1 MGTIMKSRRIFMT
14 MVCLLMCLASY
25 STYGDL
31 QPRFPGGEEALMAFI
46 EKEMKYPDESV
57 KYGEQGRVVI
67 EFTVDKKGN
76 IVNPRVIRTATPLL
90 DREALR
96 IISKMPRWLPGKRDW
111 MYVDM
116 KYILPIIFSLD
127 EAAPKLEKRSHS
139 NIDPSKIVK
148 QWPSF
153 PGGDM
158 ALQNFINREMDYLPA
173 AMRKGDQGKV
183 IVRFLIDSKGNVVK
197 PRIYKGISSSID
209 REALRIVSKMP
220 RWKPAKMLNGRTA
233 EHWWTIVINFDFT
246 PIG

>member
-1 MGTIMKSRRIFMT
+1 MIMT

-25 STYGDL
+25 SSYGDL
-31 QPRFPGGEEALMAFI
+31 QPRFPGGDDALMAFI
-46 EKEMKYPDESV
+46 EKEMIYPDESV
-57 KYGEQGRVVI
+57 KYGEQGRVAI

-76 IVNPRVIRTATPLL
+76 VVNPRVIRTATPLL
-90 DREALR
+90 DRGALR
-96 IISKMPRWLPGKRDW
+96 IVSKMPRWLPGKRDW

-139 NIDPSKIVK
+139 NIDSSEIVK

-153 PGGDM
+153 PGGYM
-158 ALQNFINREMDYLPA
+158 ALQDFINREMDHLPA
-173 AMRKGDQGKV
+173 AMREGYLGRV

-197 PRIYKGISSSID
+197 PRIYKGVSSSID

-220 RWKPAKMLNGRTA
+220 RWKPARMLNGRTA
-233 EHWWTIVINFDFT
+233 EHWWTIAISFDFR
-246 PIG
+246 PVG

>member
-1 MGTIMKSRRIFMT
+1 MIMT

-25 STYGDL
+25 SSYGDL
-31 QPRFPGGEEALMAFI
+31 QPRFPGGDDALMAFI
-46 EKEMKYPDESV
+46 EKEMIYPDESV
-57 KYGEQGRVVI
+57 KYGEQGRVAI

-76 IVNPRVIRTATPLL
+76 VVNPRVIRTATPLL

-96 IISKMPRWLPGKRDW
+96 IVSKMPRWLPGKRDW

-127 EAAPKLEKRSHS
+127 EAAPKLEKCSHS
-139 NIDPSKIVK
+139 NIDSSKIVK

-153 PGGDM
+153 PGGYM
-158 ALQNFINREMDYLPA
+158 ALQDFINREMDHLPA
-173 AMRKGDQGKV
+173 AMREGYLGRV

-197 PRIYKGISSSID
+197 PRIYKGVSSSID

-220 RWKPAKMLNGRTA
+220 RWKPARMLNGRTA
-233 EHWWTIVINFDFT
+233 EHWWTIAISFDFR
-246 PIG
+246 PVG

>member
-14 MVCLLMCLASY
+14 MMCLLMCLASY
-25 STYGDL
+25 SSYGDL

-76 IVNPRVIRTATPLL
+76 IVNPRVIRTVTPLL

-96 IISKMPRWLPGKRDW
+96 IVSKMPRWLPGKRDW

-127 EAAPKLEKRSHS
+127 EAALKLEKRSHS

-158 ALQNFINREMDYLPA
+158 ALQDFINREMDYLPA

-220 RWKPAKMLNGRTA
+220 RWKSAKMLNGKTA
-233 EHWWTIVINFDFT
+233 EHW
-246 PIG
+246 

>member
-1 MGTIMKSRRIFMT
+1 MIMT

-25 STYGDL
+25 SSYGDL
-31 QPRFPGGEEALMAFI
+31 QPRFPGGDDALMAFI
-46 EKEMKYPDESV
+46 KKEMIYPDESV
-57 KYGEQGRVVI
+57 KYGEQGRVAI

-76 IVNPRVIRTATPLL
+76 VVNPRVIRTATPLL

-96 IISKMPRWLPGKRDW
+96 IVSKMPRWLPGKRDW

-139 NIDPSKIVK
+139 NIDSSKIVK

-153 PGGDM
+153 PGGYM
-158 ALQNFINREMDYLPA
+158 ALQDFINREMDHLPA
-173 AMRKGDQGKV
+173 AMREGYLGRV
-183 IVRFLIDSKGNVVK
+183 IVRFLIDAKGNVVK
-197 PRIYKGISSSID
+197 PRIYKGVSSSID

-220 RWKPAKMLNGRTA
+220 RWKPARMLNGRTA
-233 EHWWTIVINFDFT
+233 EHWWTIAISFDFR
-246 PIG
+246 PVG

>member
-25 STYGDL
+25 SSYGEL
-31 QPRFPGGEEALMAFI
+31 QPRFPDGEEALMVFI

-67 EFTVDKKGN
+67 EFTVDKKG
-76 IVNPRVIRTATPLL
+76 IVVNPRVIRTATPLL
-90 DREALR
+90 
-96 IISKMPRWLPGKRDW
+96 
-111 MYVDM
+111 
-116 KYILPIIFSLD
+116 
-127 EAAPKLEKRSHS
+127 
-139 NIDPSKIVK
+139 
-148 QWPSF
+148 
-153 PGGDM
+153 
-158 ALQNFINREMDYLPA
+158 
-173 AMRKGDQGKV
+173 
-183 IVRFLIDSKGNVVK
+183 
-197 PRIYKGISSSID
+197 D

>member
-1 MGTIMKSRRIFMT
+1 MIMKSRRMIMT

-25 STYGDL
+25 SSYGDL
-31 QPRFPGGEEALMAFI
+31 QPRFPGGDDALMAFI
-46 EKEMKYPDESV
+46 KKEMIYPDESV
-57 KYGEQGRVVI
+57 KYGEQGRVAI

-76 IVNPRVIRTATPLL
+76 VVNPRVIRTATPLL

-96 IISKMPRWLPGKRDW
+96 IVSKMPRWLPGKRDW

-139 NIDPSKIVK
+139 NIDSSKIVK

-153 PGGDM
+153 PGGYM
-158 ALQNFINREMDYLPA
+158 ALQDFINREMDHLPA
-173 AMRKGDQGKV
+173 AMREGYLGRV
-183 IVRFLIDSKGNVVK
+183 IVRFLIDAKGNVVK
-197 PRIYKGISSSID
+197 PRIYKGVSSSID

-220 RWKPAKMLNGRTA
+220 RWKPARMLNGRTA
-233 EHWWTIVINFDFT
+233 EHWWTIAISFDFR
-246 PIG
+246 PVG

>member
-67 EFTVDKKGN
+67 EFTVDKKG
-76 IVNPRVIRTATPLL
+76 IVVNPRVIRTATPLL
-90 DREALR
+90 
-96 IISKMPRWLPGKRDW
+96 
-111 MYVDM
+111 
-116 KYILPIIFSLD
+116 
-127 EAAPKLEKRSHS
+127 
-139 NIDPSKIVK
+139 
-148 QWPSF
+148 
-153 PGGDM
+153 
-158 ALQNFINREMDYLPA
+158 
-173 AMRKGDQGKV
+173 
-183 IVRFLIDSKGNVVK
+183 
-197 PRIYKGISSSID
+197 D